1 MSKQKKQT
9 QSTREENILNGADIS
24 VLLSPQGATGEVRH
38 APDSFKMGRTYS
50 TTAPTTEK
58 GLFDSLEEQPEEE
71 RSITIS
77 GLTKTISETDLSHYI
92 YAVRKILYNQSYTAR
107 NEDVNSGIVREETK
121 AVKPL
126 EHITGKGRKQRREL
140 RPFYKPQILT
150 SLIDL
155 CKEAYGTDRPTTEQ
169 KKRVAKIIEL
179 VHSTPLIIEF
189 PNGDKLEAPLVVN
202 MCKYTRKEDGAI
214 FYQLAPNPI
223 FSGKEAVSNFS
234 QLPQRANYQ
243 LTAAIKDRGQ
253 RRTEAHLRFMERLA
267 MQDPS
272 KPFSIALDNL
282 LNYLNLTSYYK
293 KNPKNVWG
301 RTEADQRQGK
311 LWCIFQIAVDTGQLS
326 DFPRIEQRKSD
337 GMTMFVFTLNP
348 EYCK

>member
-1 MSKQKKQT
+1 MSKQKET
-9 QSTREENILNGADIS
+9 QSSKDNFLNQEDIS

-38 APDSFKMGRTYS
+38 APESFKMGRTYS
-50 TTAPTTEK
+50 TTAPNTER

-126 EHITGKGRKQRREL
+126 EHISGKGKKQRREL
-140 RPFYKPQILT
+140 RPYYKPQILT

-155 CKEAYGTDRPTTEQ
+155 CKEAYGTDRPTTEH
-169 KKRVAKIIEL
+169 KKRIAKIIEL
-179 VHSTPLIIEF
+179 VHSTPLIVEF

-223 FSGKEAVSNFS
+223 FSGKEAASNFA
-234 QLPQRANYQ
+234 QLPQRANYL
-243 LTAAIKDRGQ
+243 LTSAIKDRGQ

-267 MQDPS
+267 MQDPN
-272 KPFSIALDNL
+272 KPFSIGLDNL
-282 LNYLNLTSYYK
+282 LNYLNLTEYFR

-301 RTEADQRQGK
+301 RTEADQRSGK
-311 LWCIFQIAVDTGQLS
+311 LWAIFQIAVDTGQLKEL
-326 DFPRIEQRKSD
+326 PRIEQRSSD
-337 GMTMFVFTLNP
+337 GKTMFVFTLNP
-348 EYCK
+348 DYCK